1 MTGEA
6 QGPAV
11 KGEEVSLPL
20 PLLVGSANEG
30 VIEGLGGTDG
40 SGIGGGAAIS
50 LARRW
55 REMQRWGSI
64 SGIQLYDGA
73 GKVG

>member
-1 MTGEA
+1 ME
-6 QGPAV
+6 
-11 KGEEVSLPL
+11 GEEVSLPL
-20 PLLVGSANEG
+20 PLLVGSASECM
-30 VIEGLGGTDG
+30 VEGLGGTDG

-55 REMQRWGSI
+55 REVQRWGSI
-64 SGIQLYDGA
+64 SWIQLYDGV